1 MAKLKTFKRDDVLE
15 AAIKVFWRKGFA
27 DTSIHDLE
35 RATSLKKSSLY
46 AEFQNKED
54 LFLCSLDHYSKTTYG
69 AGILNLRPLG
79 WHNIERL
86 LRIRVEPE
94 NGETGCFVIYSMRE
108 YSTLSSKIQ
117 RHLEE
122 RVAQIRDGFLK
133 NIAAEH
139 TNLDPEKVTDIFMSL
154 FVGLAFNDN
163 FRMIGIDANHPIDE
177 IMAVVK
183 SL

>member
-1 MAKLKTFKRDDVLE
+1 MWPSRD
-15 AAIKVFWRKGFA
+15 
-27 DTSIHDLE
+27 H
-35 RATSLKKSSLY
+35 
-46 AEFQNKED
+46 
-54 LFLCSLDHYSKTTYG
+54 
-69 AGILNLRPLG
+69 
-79 WHNIERL
+79 
-86 LRIRVEPE
+86 
-94 NGETGCFVIYSMRE
+94 
-108 YSTLSSKIQ
+108 TLSSKIQ